1 MKNAG
6 FDIHGIKVNIEYR
19 RIKNINLYVRPE
31 KGEVLVTAPV
41 RTPPERIERFL
52 YEKEGWMRRHLE
64 QAQRTRTYPPVSE
77 EQIRKMK
84 EQVLACAGKWE
95 RVMGVHA
102 SGWTLRDM
110 KTRWGSCTLGTGRIR
125 LNTRLVFYPEECL
138 EYVIVHELCHLIE
151 PSHDQRFKSCMTRF
165 LPDWKE
171 RKKKLNGLHMD
182 S

>member
-1 MKNAG
+1 MKDAV
-6 FDIHGIKVNIEYR
+6 FDIHGIRVRMEYR
-19 RIKNINLYVRPE
+19 KIRNINLYVRPE
-31 KGEVLVTAPV
+31 QGEALVTVPL
-41 RTPPERIERFL
+41 RTPRERVERFL

-64 QAQRTRTYPPVSE
+64 RTQEACDYPPVSE
-77 EQIRKMK
+77 EQIEKMK
-84 EQVLACAGKWE
+84 RQVLEYAGKWE

-110 KTRWGSCTLGTGRIR
+110 KTRWGSCTVSTGRIR
-125 LNTRLVFYPEECL
+125 LNTRLVYYPEECL

-151 PSHDQRFKSCMTRF
+151 PSHNQRFKSCMTKF

-171 RKKKLNGLHMD
+171 RKKKLNGLHVD